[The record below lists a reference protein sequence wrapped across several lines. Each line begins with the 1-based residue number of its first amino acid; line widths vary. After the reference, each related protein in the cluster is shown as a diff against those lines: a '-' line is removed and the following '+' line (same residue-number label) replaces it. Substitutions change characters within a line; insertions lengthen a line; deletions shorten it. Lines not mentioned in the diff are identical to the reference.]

1 MSISAERSPA
11 TEKALDRAH
20 LLVDYGVAVF
30 RGRLLNDGNPD
41 SDDRR
46 WRNWQK
52 RTPSHE
58 EVDRWREGE
67 ALCAVTGTTFD
78 VLDID
83 PRNGGLL
90 SFKRLS
96 KELGDDGPEVYW
108 EVATPSGGRHLYI
121 AGLAIGKHTGFLK
134 GLDLQGGK
142 DDGTG
147 RGFVFLPP
155 TVRPS
160 KVTGETLHYRSKTDP
175 LRPSAVDT
183 GCELLRD
190 YVLESLGSPADTVY
204 RTGRAPVDQLRKECI
219 TAEAGEQRQALL
231 KYVHELERTGLEED
245 SIIANL
251 LLLVREMPVYNTQD
265 PWYPAA
271 RRSRPDWHLRGLL
284 HRKGTVLPD
293 GTYAEEKELA
303 SIRPTRAGLIQW
315 VDDIQERDLAW
326 LWYGRLAFGEFTMLD
341 GAKGKGKSFITYD
354 LISRAT
360 RGLCMPDQDTA
371 ETDPINVL
379 LFTDEGGW
387 DTTIRPRLRA
397 AGADLRRV
405 ARVSPAAVRR
415 NWGLPEGEKHI
426 RNAIIECEARLVIFD
441 PITDM
446 LGENVQTHNDA
457 SVRKAL
463 GPLAGVINET
473 GAAGLGIRHF
483 NKMTGVGARNRGSGS
498 TAFQNRARVHMVT
511 GELPDGQQNKFGIA
525 IVDTNLTSREGI
537 GGVWGYNIVDSEVTT
552 GDRQGSFHGRIEW
565 GDLAV
570 GITADVLA
578 DGDGAV
584 ARNGRRSSTRAME
597 VEEVMAELFAEK
609 DTWLSAEVI
618 RELQEAGVSTRKDD
632 YNRAKEALGIR
643 SVPIREKG
651 KPGVRGWQWTTTKT
665 RVRKE
670 DDDG

>member
-1 MSISAERSPA
+1 MSLPAERSPA
-11 TEKALDRAH
+11 TENALNRAH
-20 LLVDYGVAVF
+20 RLVDYGVPIF
-30 RGRLLNDGNPD
+30 RGRLKKDGNPD
-41 SDDRR
+41 ENDRR

-52 RTPSHE
+52 RSPSHE
-58 EVDRWREGE
+58 EVDHWREGE

-96 KELGDDGPEVYW
+96 KELGEDGPEVYW

-142 DDGTG
+142 EDGSG

-160 KVTGETLHYRSKTDP
+160 KVTGEILHYRAKNDP
-175 LRPSAVDT
+175 VRPPAVDH
-183 GCELLRD
+183 GCELLRE
-190 YVLESLGSPADTVY
+190 YILESLGSPADTVY
-204 RTGRAPVDQLRKECI
+204 RAERTSAEQLRKDCI
-219 TAEAGEQRQALL
+219 DAEGGEQRAALL
-231 KYVHELERTGLEED
+231 RYVHELERMGYDET
-245 SIIANL
+245 SIVSNL
-251 LLLVREMPVYNTQD
+251 VLLVREMPVYNTQD
-265 PWYPAA
+265 PWYPAV

-284 HRKGTVLPD
+284 HRKGKVLPD
-293 GTYAEEKELA
+293 GTIEEEKELA
-303 SIRPTRAGLIQW
+303 SIRPKRAGLIQW

-326 LWYGRLAFGEFTMLD
+326 LWYGRLALGELTLMD

-354 LISRAT
+354 LIARAT
-360 RGLCMPDQDTA
+360 RGLAMPDQDLA
-371 ETDPINVL
+371 ETDPITVL

-415 NWGLPEGEKHI
+415 NWGLPEGAKHI
-426 RNAIIECEARLVIFD
+426 LNAIVECEARLAIFD

-446 LGENVQTHNDA
+446 LGEDVQTHNDA

-463 GPLAGVINET
+463 GPLAGALNET
-473 GAAGLGIRHF
+473 GCAGLAIRHF
-483 NKMTGVGARNRGSGS
+483 NKMTGAGARGRGSGS
-498 TAFQNRARVHMVT
+498 SAFQNRARVHMVT
-511 GELPDGQQNKFGIA
+511 GEMPEGQQDKFGIA
-525 IVDTNLTSREGI
+525 IVDTNLTSKEGI
-537 GGVWGYNIVDSEVTT
+537 GGVWGYNIVDSEVPT
-552 GDRQGSFHGRIEW
+552 GDRQGSYHGRIEW

-570 GITADVLA
+570 GVSADVLA
-578 DGDGAV
+578 DGDGAM
-584 ARNGRRSSTRAME
+584 RGGRQSTRLME
-597 VEEVMAELFAEK
+597 VEEIMTELFEEK
-609 DTWLSAEVI
+609 DTWASTDVVDAL
-618 RELQEAGVSTRKDD
+618 RQAGASTRKDHIG
-632 YNRAKEALGIR
+632 RVKESLGIR
-643 SVPIREKG
+643 SVPVREKG
-651 KPGVRGWQWTTTKT
+651 KPGVRGWEWTTKKART
-665 RVRKE
+665 RGE